1 MDFDIIL
8 LVFRMTWFCMDF
20 DMILLDFRMT
30 WSCMDFDM
38 ILFDFRMTWFYM
50 ILLGIGMRFTP
61 PTRLSGRRA
70 CEVILVKKHNSESV
84 AGRRDFFGIAEQAL

>member
-8 LVFRMTWFCMDF
+8 LDFRMTWFCMDF

-30 WSCMDFDM
+30 WSCMHFDM

-61 PTRLSGRRA
+61 QHVPPEFFLSG
-70 CEVILVKKHNSESV
+70 HSV